1 MKLWILSDLHL
12 DISGLAKLDIPEADV
27 CVVAGDIF
35 TRGVVPSL
43 RWLDD
48 RITDHMPVVF
58 VAGNHEF
65 YHGEIVQGHIAATRY
80 DARGDLY
87 YLENGCVEIDGV
99 VFAGATLWTDFD
111 LFGPEWS
118 QRGMQNAADAMN
130 DFRLIAFGDEPS
142 QRFKP
147 IHSLKIHQESRRF
160 LDGVL
165 AKYRDQKVVFV
176 THHAPSMLSVEEKYR
191 TDLLTTAFASNLE
204 DLMALGGP
212 ALWIHGHVHHFVDY
226 TINDTRVIANP
237 RGYPREECYRQFD
250 PGFVIEV

>member
-1 MKLWILSDLHL
+1 MKLWVLSDLRL
-12 DISGLAKLDIPEADV
+12 DMSEFAKLDVPEADV

-48 RITDHMPVVF
+48 RIAVRMPVVF

-65 YHGEIVQGHIAATRY
+65 YHSDLVRGHIAATRY
-80 DARGDLY
+80 DARGDLH
-87 YLENGCVEIDGV
+87 YLENRCVEINGV

-118 QRGMQNAADAMN
+118 QKGMQNAGDTMN
-130 DFRLIAFGDEPS
+130 DFRLIAFGGEPS

-160 LDGVL
+160 LEGAL
-165 AKYRDQKVVFV
+165 AKHRDRKVVFV

-191 TDLLTTAFASNLE
+191 TDLLTTAFASNLD
-204 DLMALGGP
+204 DLMAPGGP
-212 ALWIHGHVHHFVDY
+212 ILWIHGHVHHFVDY
-226 TINDTRVIANP
+226 ILNDTRVIANP
-237 RGYPREECYRQFD
+237 RGYPREECYRHFNRS
-250 PGFVIEV
+250 FVIDV

>member
-1 MKLWILSDLHL
+1 MKIWILSDLHL
-12 DISGLAKLDIPEADV
+12 NVSALAELDIPEADV

-35 TRGVVPSL
+35 THNVVPSL

-48 RITDHMPVVF
+48 RITGHMPVVF

-65 YHGEIVQGHIAATRY
+65 YHGSIMQGHIAATRY
-80 DARGDLY
+80 FPRGEIH
-87 YLENGCVEIDGV
+87 YLENGCVEIDSV

-118 QRGMQNAADAMN
+118 QQGMQNAAAAMN
-130 DFRLIAFGDEPS
+130 DFRLVAFGEE
-142 QRFKP
+142 RFRP
-147 IHSLKIHQESRRF
+147 IHSVKIHQESQRF
-160 LDGVL
+160 LAGVL
-165 AKYRDQKVVFV
+165 DEHRDRKVVFV

-204 DLMALGGP
+204 DLMAPGGP

-226 TINDTRVIANP
+226 QLNDSRVIANP
-237 RGYPREECYRQFD
+237 RGYPREESYRQFD
-250 PGFVIEV
+250 AGFVVEI